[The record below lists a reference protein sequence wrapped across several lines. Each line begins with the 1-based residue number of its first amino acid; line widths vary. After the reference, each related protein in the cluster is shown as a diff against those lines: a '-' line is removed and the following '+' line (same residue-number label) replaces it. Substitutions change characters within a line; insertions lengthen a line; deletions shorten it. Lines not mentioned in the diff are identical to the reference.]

1 SKHMDIEFKRFGIP
15 QFLKL
20 TGSLQILGGL
30 ALLIGSW
37 VLPILAFIGATGLF
51 ILMCLGFLVRLKIK
65 DSFLRAAPA
74 FIFAL
79 LNAYISYGFFTLF

>member
-1 SKHMDIEFKRFGIP
+1 MDIEFKRFGIP

-37 VLPILAFIGATGLF
+37 VLPILA
-51 ILMCLGFLVRLKIK
+51 
-65 DSFLRAAPA
+65 
-74 FIFAL
+74 
-79 LNAYISYGFFTLF
+79 